1 MSETKT
7 PSKAGRILR
16 KTAKIFLIIIGSLL
30 GLVILIA
37 LLIQTAPVQN
47 FARKKVQSYMSS
59 KLDTRF
65 EIGKI
70 AIGFP
75 KMVVLE
81 NVYVEDRQKDTLLSG
96 GKIYVDIS
104 MFKLLK
110 GQVEINDIELADITA
125 KIKRVLPDTVFNFQF
140 IVDAFTPANPSAPNP
155 QDTAALQISLN
166 TIELDRVRL
175 VMKDDVT
182 GNNITAWIGNLE
194 TTIDAFEPDRM
205 HYAVK
210 NLLLENSSAT
220 IYQVKP
226 LVTPEPL
233 SQDLAEATQPV
244 PFDLD
249 LGEIILRKIKL
260 DYSNDV
266 SAFYTDI
273 DLGEL
278 ETNAEQ
284 IDLAG
289 YQIRLDKLDL
299 NNTTAVIRLGK
310 KKEAKDVVK
319 EIKQEVQS
327 EAVNPWRFYVG
338 ETRLDNNNIKFD
350 NDNEPRLSTGM
361 DYAHLDA
368 KALTLHLDDFLFSID
383 SISGRIS
390 KGSLQEKSG
399 FVLNRLESDFQYTS
413 RGAYLR
419 NLVIETPG
427 TSIRRQASVSWPS
440 LESLASNPGLMTLDV
455 DLDNSKVLVKDI
467 LVFAPMLRGA
477 PGFKNPNAT
486 WLVDGRVS
494 GRVDDMNISELR
506 LSGLSN
512 TRLDVRGHLA
522 GLPDINRL
530 RGNLAIN
537 DLRTSRSDL
546 LSVMPAGSVPSN
558 ITLPELMQV
567 RGSVSGSTAQ
577 SKVNLNIN
585 TSLGNATIRGALSN
599 AMNMNAIGYD
609 LEVLTR
615 AINLGRILQNDSVF
629 GKLSSD
635 ITIKGKGIDPKTM
648 AASASGNIFSVDFNR
663 YTYKNITLDAAL
675 KNQLVDA
682 DININDPNIH
692 LAMQANADLT
702 KEFPS
707 VSLEGKID
715 SIKTLPLH
723 FTTQPLFYRGNIEG
737 DFVNTNPDDLEGN
750 LFLTGS
756 VIATD
761 KEEFRL
767 DTISLVAGKNDTA
780 KFIQLASDVAR
791 VNLSGQYTLTQLGYI
806 LQDAVQPYFALVPEY
821 KKPVLQPYDF
831 RLDAELLNAPVLQ
844 VFVPNLKT
852 MENVVINSR
861 FTSADGWNAKLVS
874 PLIVIGPNA
883 FRQLELNAGTRNNAI
898 EWNTTLQQFNS
909 GDAMHLYNTSVG
921 GKIQDNKIEFLLDI
935 RDINKKDKYMLGGV
949 FGQPQFGNYTLTL
962 DPENVLLNYD
972 KWSIAAGNIVR
983 LQNGDIHVS
992 NFNLSRNEQ
1001 QLNINSLSA
1010 GPNAPLQVDFANFRI
1025 ATISGFMKQDT
1036 LLADGRIN
1044 GFVQLKDIQTQPNFT
1059 SDLKVNDLSFQKD
1072 TVGNLALK
1080 VSNTSPD
1087 LFVADMTLTG
1097 RGNDVQVAG
1106 TYLLKPANQSIADLQ
1121 LNIRQL
1127 QMKTVE
1133 GISMGAIRNAS
1144 GYLSGTTEIKGTIDD
1159 PDIRG
1164 DITFNKTAFN
1174 VSMLN
1179 SYYAIDNEKLSVNND
1194 GILFDSF
1201 TIQDSSGNKMIID
1214 GNAYTSNFMNYRFD
1228 LDIDADNFK
1237 AINSTKTKGQ
1247 LFYGSLNF
1255 DSDLHIGGTEVN
1267 PVVDGGLV
1275 INENTDFSVVIP
1287 QVEPGVV
1294 EREGIVRFVD
1304 MDSATID
1311 TVVYSAALDSLKKSS
1326 ITGMNIAVNIEIRR
1340 EAVFNLI
1347 IDEGNGDFLRMKGE
1361 ALLSAGI
1368 DPSGNTTLSGTY
1380 EIDEGAYEL
1389 TFNFIKRNFQIQKG
1403 SKITWLGEPTK
1414 ADLQVTAIYV
1424 ANTSPMTLVED
1435 QLPASTTQINRYKQK
1450 LPFEVHLSMAG
1461 ELMKPD
1467 ISFDIILPEEKN
1479 YNVSNDII
1487 ENVDLRLQQ
1496 LRSEPS
1502 ELNKQVF
1509 ALLLMNRFVSENPF
1523 AGGGGEGLNAE
1534 SFARQSVSKILTQ
1547 QLNDLAEDLISG
1559 VNLNFDVVSTED
1571 YTTGEMQ
1578 NRTDLNVSLSK
1589 ELLNDRLKVTVGSN
1603 FELEGPQ
1610 RSKQRSSN
1618 IAGDIAADYLLSR
1631 DGRYMLRAYRKN
1643 EYEGELDGYI
1653 IETGV
1658 RFIITLDYNHFRD
1671 LFRKKK
1677 EKELQEK
1684 RN

>member
-1 MSETKT
+1 MSETQTPNKT
-7 PSKAGRILR
+7 GRILR
-16 KTAKIFLIIIGSLL
+16 KTAKIFLIVLGSLL
-30 GLVILIA
+30 GLIVLIV

-47 FARKKVQSYMSS
+47 FARKKVQTYMAS

-96 GKIYVDIS
+96 GKIYADIS

-140 IVDAFTPANPSAPNP
+140 IVDAFTPANPAAPNP

-166 TIELDRVRL
+166 TIELDRIRL

-182 GNNITAWIGNLE
+182 GNTITAWIGNLE
-194 TTIDAFEPDRM
+194 TTIDAFEPDKMR
-205 HYAVK
+205 YAIK
-210 NLLLENSSAT
+210 ELLLENSSAT

-226 LVTPEPL
+226 LVTPEPP
-233 SQDLAEATQPV
+233 SSDLAEAAQPI
-244 PFDLD
+244 PFDLE
-249 LGEIILRKIKL
+249 LGDIILRKVKL

-266 SAFYTDI
+266 SAFYTNVN
-273 DLGEL
+273 LGEL
-278 ETNAEQ
+278 EAGADD

-289 YQIRLDKLDL
+289 YLVRLDRLKL
-299 NNTTAVIRLGK
+299 NNTTAVIRLGR
-310 KKEAKDVVK
+310 KKEAQDVIK
-319 EIKQEVQS
+319 EVKQEVQS
-327 EAVNPWRFYVG
+327 EAINPWRFFVD

-350 NDNEPRLSTGM
+350 NDNEPRLSSGM

-419 NLVIETPG
+419 DLVIETPG
-427 TSIRRQASVSWPS
+427 TNISRHASVSWPS
-440 LESLASNPGLMTLDV
+440 LESLASNPGLMTLDI
-455 DLDNSKVLVKDI
+455 DLENSKILVKDI

-486 WLVDGRVS
+486 WYVEGRVN

-506 LSGLSN
+506 LSGLGN
-512 TRLDVRGHLA
+512 TRLDVRGRLA

-537 DLRTSRSDL
+537 DLRTSRADL
-546 LSVMPAGSVPSN
+546 FSVMPAGSIPSN
-558 ITLPELMQV
+558 ITLPESIQA
-567 RGSVSGSTAQ
+567 RGSVSGSTSQ

-585 TSLGNATIRGALSN
+585 TSLGNATIRGNLSN
-599 AMNMNAIGYD
+599 AANMNAIGYD

-615 AINLGRILQNDSVF
+615 AVNLGRILQNDSVF

-635 ITIKGKGIDPKTM
+635 ITLKGKGIDPKTM
-648 AASASGNIFSVDFNR
+648 TASASGKIFSVDFNR
-663 YTYKNITLDAAL
+663 YTYKNVNLDAVL

-682 DININDPNIH
+682 NIDIRDPNIH
-692 LAMQANADLT
+692 LALQANANLT

-707 VSLEGKID
+707 VRLEGKID
-715 SIKTLPLH
+715 SIKTLPLN
-723 FTTQPLFYRGNIEG
+723 FTTQPLFYRGNING
-737 DFVNTNPDDLEGN
+737 DFANTNPDDLEGE
-750 LFLTGS
+750 LLLTGS

-767 DTISLVAGKNDTA
+767 DTISLVAGENDTA
-780 KFIQLASDVAR
+780 KYIKLGSDVAR

-806 LQDAVQPYFALVPEY
+806 LQDAVQPYFAIVPEF
-821 KKPVLQPYDF
+821 KKPELQPYDF
-831 RLDAELLNAPVLQ
+831 HLDAEIVNAPILQ
-844 VFVPNLKT
+844 VFIPDLKS
-852 MENVVINSR
+852 METVVLTSR
-861 FTSADGWNAKLVS
+861 FSTADGWNAKLVS
-874 PLIVIGPNA
+874 PLIVMGPNA
-883 FRQLELNAGTRNNAI
+883 FKQLEFEAGTRNQAI
-898 EWNTTLQQFNS
+898 EWKATIQQFNS

-921 GKIQDNKIEFLLDI
+921 GKVQNNNIEFLVDI
-935 RDINKKDKYMLGGV
+935 KDINKKDKYMLGGI
-949 FGQPQFGNYTLTL
+949 FSQPQFGSYALTL
-962 DPENVLLNYD
+962 DPERMLLNYD
-972 KWSIAAGNIVR
+972 KWTIASGNQIR
-983 LQNGDIHVS
+983 LREGDIHVS
-992 NFNLSRNEQ
+992 GFDLSRNEQ
-1001 QLNINSLSA
+1001 QLKINSLSA

-1036 LLADGRIN
+1036 LLADGKIN
-1044 GFVQLKDIQTQPNFT
+1044 GFVQLRDIQTQPSFT
-1059 SDLKVNDLSFQKD
+1059 SDLNVNDLSFQKD
-1072 TVGNLALK
+1072 TVGNLAIK
-1080 VSNTSPD
+1080 VSNTSPNF
-1087 LFVADMTLTG
+1087 FVADMTLSG

-1106 TYLLKPANQSIADLQ
+1106 TYDLKPGNQSIADLK
-1121 LNIRQL
+1121 LDIRQL

-1133 GISMGAIRNAS
+1133 GISMGAIRNAK

-1159 PDIRG
+1159 PNIQG
-1164 DITFNKTAFN
+1164 DITFNQTAFN
-1174 VSMLN
+1174 VTMLN
-1179 SYYAIDNEKLSVNND
+1179 SYYAIDNEKLSVNNE
-1194 GILFDSF
+1194 GVQFDSF
-1201 TIQDSSGNKMIID
+1201 TILDSSGNKLIVD
-1214 GNAYTSNFMNYRFD
+1214 GYAYTSNFMNYRFD
-1228 LDIDADNFK
+1228 LDIDSDNFK
-1237 AINSTKTKGQ
+1237 AINSTKSKGQ

-1275 INENTDFSVVIP
+1275 INENTDFTVVIP
-1287 QVEPGVV
+1287 QVEPGVI

-1304 MDSATID
+1304 MDSASID
-1311 TVVYSAALDSLKKSS
+1311 TLVTSVALDSLSKSA
-1326 ITGMNIAVNIEIRR
+1326 ITGMNIAVNIEINR

-1389 TFNFIKRNFQIQKG
+1389 TFNFIKRNFVIQKG

-1414 ADLQVTAIYV
+1414 ADVQVTAIYV

-1496 LRSEPS
+1496 LRAEPS

-1534 SFARQSVSKILTQ
+1534 SFARQSVSKLLTQ
-1547 QLNDLAEDLISG
+1547 QLNEFAEDLISG
-1559 VNLNFDVVSTED
+1559 VDLNFDVVSTED

-1589 ELLNDRLKVTVGSN
+1589 EMLNDRLKVTVGSN

-1610 RSKQRSSN
+1610 QSNQRSNN
-1618 IAGDIAADYLLSR
+1618 IAGDIAADYMLSR

-1643 EYEGELDGYI
+1643 EYEGEIDGYI
-1653 IETGV
+1653 IETGMN
-1658 RFIITLDYNHFRD
+1658 FIITLDYNHFRD
-1671 LFRKKK
+1671 LFRRKK
-1677 EKELQEK
+1677 ERESQEK